1 MSFEKPSSAE
11 SIRPALSP
19 AKQAVGE
26 MVIKISVDSSEI
38 DAFLQRIEAVV
49 DRMQS
54 IEKLQRRALDAE
66 LAEGERVSPAV

>member
-11 SIRPALSP
+11 SLRPALSP
-19 AKQAVGE
+19 SKQAVGE

-54 IEKLQRRALDAE
+54 IEKLQRRALDAQ